1 LPISSIT
8 IDLSRELVDR
18 QGKCREHFLHEH
30 APGVLAEL
38 RGDLALVTVLFS
50 CVYLAELVAF
60 ARNELP
66 VHLLELCQTKPGM
79 DFEYWCLQ
87 PIGAPRLIARG
98 HQQIASM
105 RRQGKEMVAVPLP
118 QELRA
123 ALEPFRS

>member
-38 RGDLALVTVLFS
+38 RGDLALVTVHCS
-50 CVYLAELVAF
+50 CDYLAEVEAF
-60 ARNELP
+60 DRIEVHMYLRELGQNK
-66 VHLLELCQTKPGM
+66 LGM

-98 HQQIASM
+98 PQQIASM